1 LKNNKLDFTVRTFNV
16 KEDKNGKLRIQ
27 KEKDPH
33 ALEKVRKMADQL
45 FATPYKYVLHLDWDY
60 PWPKHWLK
68 EWRFH
73 VFSLLHDE
81 GLNLERIII
90 KPSPSREGGVHI
102 WIHIAAARELTDDYI
117 NMLQF
122 LCGDHHTR
130 VWINTLRI
138 DRGMKKCWNKLF
150 TRHIWRKPFPKRCQR
165 CKLREILNEMRKEYE
180 FQTAEKQNP

>member
-1 LKNNKLDFTVRTFNV
+1 MKSEPPF
-16 KEDKNGKLRIQ
+16 E
-27 KEKDPH
+27 
-33 ALEKVRKMADQL
+33 
-45 FATPYKYVLHLDWDY
+45 YVLHLDWDY
-60 PWPKHWLK
+60 PWPKHWLLLW
-68 EWRFH
+68 EDNIRHLLESLSVH
-73 VFSLLHDE
+73 VDK
-81 GLNLERIII
+81 IIV
-90 KPSPSREGGVHI
+90 KPSPSREGGSHI
-102 WIHIAAARELTDDYI
+102 WIHVHCFTQLSDDYI